1 MSDATIQQIT
11 VVGTGMIGADVSL
24 LCAMFRYPVVMM
36 LGRTDASLQRGLNR
50 VRTNLDGLIAA
61 GVYSQEEAQQIIG
74 AIRTTTDL
82 AEALRD
88 ADFVLEAVIEDLE
101 VKQTL
106 FADLDAQCQPH
117 TILASG
123 TSGLSPN
130 DIGAR
135 IERQD
140 KMLVAHFWNPPYL
153 VPLVE
158 LVAHD
163 NLSQASLNQVLA
175 LLERLG
181 KKPIVL
187 KKDIPGHI
195 GNRLQH
201 ALFREAMHLVEQG
214 VATPADI
221 DQVIM
226 SSLGPRYSMIGPM
239 EYMDSVGLD
248 LQVAVQ
254 SYLFETLADAKKP
267 QNILMKHY
275 EQGNYGA
282 KTGKGFY
289 DWSVKSLAEMVS
301 RQNYRFIERLKAL
314 RSQQEEH

>member
-24 LCAMFRYPVVMM
+24 LCAMFRYPVVM

-289 DWSVKSLAEMVS
+289 DWSVKSLDEMVS
-301 RQNYRFIERLKAL
+301 RQNFRFIERLKAL
-314 RSQQEEH
+314 KKSQS